1 MPLNRIKA
9 VLADKGVTAAQLV
22 PYLPDCQSEAC
33 MSYITQGRANMTKDD
48 LQAMCEQLRVKP
60 SDVYI
65 MKDLDYSPL
74 VTPRRPKIAQEDNRD
89 RSGRIWMDAGN
100 EEAKERILAQAKRN
114 GYDGWQK
121 MLDLLVTVLNLMDT
135 GLLKLED
142 GEHDG
147 LQCDTET
154 D

>member
-9 VLADKGVTAAQLV
+9 VLANKGVTAAQLV

-60 SDVYI
+60 SDVYG
-65 MKDLDYSPL
+65 MKDLDYSAL

-89 RSGRIWMDAGN
+89 RTAEFSAEFADRDS
-100 EEAKERILAQAKRN
+100 KERFKQIINDLGFKTWQAWFM
-114 GYDGWQK
+114 G
-121 MLDLLVTVLNLMDT
+121 MCAVTMNMHADR
-135 GLLKLED
+135 KD
-142 GEHDG
+142 GEHDR
-147 LQCDTET
+147 L
-154 D
+154 

>member
-22 PYLPDCQSEAC
+22 PYLQDCQSEAC

-60 SDVYI
+60 SDVYS
-65 MKDLDYSPL
+65 MNDLDYSPL
-74 VTPRRPKIAQEDNRD
+74 VTPRRPKIAQDDNRD

-100 EEAKERILAQAKRN
+100 EEAKERILEQAKRH

-121 MLDLLVTVLNLMDT
+121 MLDLLVTVLNLMDA

-142 GEHDG
+142 GEHGG
-147 LQCDTET
+147 L
-154 D
+154 